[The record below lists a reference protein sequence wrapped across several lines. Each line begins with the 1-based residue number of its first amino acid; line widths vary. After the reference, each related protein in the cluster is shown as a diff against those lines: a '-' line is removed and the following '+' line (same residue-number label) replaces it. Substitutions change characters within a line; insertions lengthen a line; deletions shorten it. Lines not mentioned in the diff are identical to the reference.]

1 MLDINLLNESRIAQR
16 LLTISEIIELSRRGN
31 TVYDPFSALI
41 SRQCRLGIGNVL
53 FPCVYLLCHEDGE
66 LTIGDNNTFHTNT
79 LISAETNVIS
89 IGSNN
94 QFGENGFTAKANRK
108 DANIQIGNFGRYLGG
123 ACVFGSSF
131 LGSGSQILGAINVDS
146 CQLEQGESHQSSDPG
161 LRAGVLKGTG
171 TARNLVVPIG
181 HVIAG
186 NGTFLADNLRTQLS
200 FHSAM

>member
-1 MLDINLLNESRIAQR
+1 MLDITSLNESRIAQN
-16 LLTISEIIELSRRGN
+16 LLTISEIMELSRRGN
-31 TVYDPFSALI
+31 TIYDPFSALI

-53 FPCVYLLCHEDGE
+53 FPCVYLLCHEEGE
-66 LTIGDNNTFHTNT
+66 LTVGDNNTFYTNT
-79 LISAETNVIS
+79 LISAETSLIS

-108 DANIQIGNFGRYLGG
+108 DAAIQIGNFGRYLGG

-131 LGSGSQILGAINVDS
+131 LESGSQILGAIIVDN
-146 CQLEQGESHQSSDPG
+146 CRLEQGDSYQGSDPS
-161 LRAGVLKGTG
+161 LRAGLLKGTG

-186 NGTFLADNLRTQLS
+186 NGIFLADDLKTQMS
-200 FHSAM
+200 FHRTT